1 MQPITL
7 LVTWM
12 ENVSLKRILQ
22 MLMLLFVVVI
32 TGLVSYTVIAL
43 KLQKDDS
50 LVINIAGRERMLS
63 QKIAKEFFLEL
74 EHATLTNKAPD
85 LSKINATKELFEVSL
100 AALDKGGQTYSDLAM
115 QQPVNLPPASEKIS
129 QQLKKVMALWRQQ
142 QQMMANISDANVE
155 PEVLQT
161 INQQSLAILKN
172 MNAAVTL
179 FAQESE
185 QKIFVME
192 RNQVIAA
199 ILAIL
204 LSIIV
209 ISLVARSILRAVNQ
223 SVETTT
229 RISSGNLVSDGK
241 QVFGTNELGL
251 LAKNIEQMRESLHHV
266 INVVKRNSRQ
276 MAHSAQQVADVSTE
290 ISNGGKVQRE
300 NSSEVNS
307 AIDSLLGTSQ
317 VVSDT
322 IERTSQISQD
332 TLTIAQEGIVYVNES
347 IEELKKA
354 VVSVNNASE
363 QMEVLKN
370 FTSQIN
376 EITESIHNIAE
387 QTNLLALNAAIE
399 AARAGEQGRGFAVVA
414 DEVRNLAGRT
424 SSSSRD
430 ISDLISQLTEK
441 VESSVSSMQS
451 VVSAVYQSQ
460 QTSEKTVEAFTSMS
474 DGIGETTA
482 STETIL
488 QYNQQQM
495 KNLNYLNDKLKDLFI
510 VLTESSDKAGTT
522 SMVAG
527 DLYHISELLDQQ
539 INGFKTHV
547 SASVAKQQGEQRNA
561 PRADNK
567 LRVRLSQGQRSVEGI
582 TSDIS
587 MDGMKLRTTSPLDEH
602 DTVALQ
608 FLLPEQLKR
617 SEQNQLVVQAKIVH
631 TKQLSDNYD
640 YGLKFIGLSKAQHEA
655 LKSVFKHFN
664 ESYRYQETH
673 Q

>member
-7 LVTWM
+7 FVTGM

-22 MLMLLFVVVI
+22 MLTLFFVVVI
-32 TGLVSYTVIAL
+32 SGLVSYTVIAL
-43 KLQKDDS
+43 KLQKNDS

-63 QKIAKEFFLEL
+63 QKITKEFFLEL
-74 EHATLTNKAPD
+74 EHATLNNKSPD
-85 LSKINATKELFEVSL
+85 LSKINATQKLFEVSL
-100 AALDKGGQTYSDLAM
+100 DALNKGGQTYLDLTM
-115 QQPVNLPPASEKIS
+115 KQPVTLPPAPEKIS
-129 QQLKKVMALWRQQ
+129 QQLNKVMALWREQ
-142 QQMMANISDANVE
+142 QQMMHSISGTKIE
-155 PEVLQT
+155 PEILHK
-161 INQQSLAILKN
+161 INEQSLAILKN

-185 QKIFVME
+185 QKILVME

-204 LSIIV
+204 LSILV
-209 ISLVARSILRAVNQ
+209 ISLVSRSILRTVNQ
-223 SVETTT
+223 VLDTTA
-229 RISSGNLVSDGK
+229 RISSGNLVRDDK
-241 QVFGTNELGL
+241 QVFGKNELGL
-251 LAKNIEQMRESLHHV
+251 LSKNVEQMRESLHHV
-266 INVVKRNSRQ
+266 INLVKRNSRQ
-276 MAHSAQQVADVSTE
+276 MAHSAQQVAEVSTE
-290 ISNGGKVQRE
+290 ISNGGKAQRE
-300 NSSEVNS
+300 NSSEVNR
-307 AIDSLLGTSQ
+307 AIDSLLETSH

-332 TLTIAQEGIVYVNES
+332 TLTIAQEGIVYINES

-354 VVSVNNASE
+354 VMSVNNASE

-370 FTSQIN
+370 FTAQIN
-376 EITESIHNIAE
+376 EITESIHTIAE

-399 AARAGEQGRGFAVVA
+399 AARAGDQGRGFAVVA

-441 VESSVSSMQS
+441 VESSVGSMQS
-451 VVSAVYQSQ
+451 VVSAVHQSQ

-488 QYNQQQM
+488 KYNQQQT
-495 KNLNYLNDKLKDLFI
+495 KNLNYLNDKLKDLFM

-527 DLYHISELLDQQ
+527 DLYNISEQLDQQ

-547 SASVAKQQGEQRNA
+547 STSVAKQQGEQRNA
-561 PRADNK
+561 PRAGNK
-567 LRVRLSQGQRSVEGI
+567 LRVTLSQGQRSVEGI

-587 MDGMKLRTTSPLDEH
+587 MDGIKLRTISTLDGSEKV
-602 DTVALQ
+602 TLQ
-608 FLLPEQLKR
+608 FHLPDQLKR
-617 SEQNQLVVQAKIVH
+617 SGLNQLVVHAQIVH
-631 TKQLSDNYD
+631 TKQLPDNYD
-640 YGLKFIGLSKAQHEA
+640 YGLKFIGVSKEQHEA
-655 LKSVFKHFN
+655 LKLVFQHFN
-664 ESYRYQETH
+664 ESYRYQ
-673 Q
+673 